1 MKRYNRKNFI
11 IPFFLWHFFTV
22 LNPKFAKIKQH
33 YSVLNSKLNILIKY
47 HKTFLQNI
55 DYI

>member
-1 MKRYNRKNFI
+1 MKRYNGKNFI

-33 YSVLNSKLNILIKY
+33 YSVLNSKLNILIKH